1 MRGQHAELLFF
12 RDDADLGN
20 TNTVVDAKTRFRA
33 TTIET
38 SSWSH
43 VHSNPLC
50 CMCLMVLL
58 DVSAGPGFYPRFNTE
73 SLPLWSLSR

>member
-20 TNTVVDAKTRFRA
+20 ANTVVDAKTRFRA

-38 SSWSH
+38 SSWAH
-43 VHSNPLC
+43 VIPIR
-50 CMCLMVLL
+50 
-58 DVSAGPGFYPRFNTE
+58 SAACV
-73 SLPLWSLSR
+73 